1 MNIIIINSH
10 LLVFVH
16 ADALKESLATYI
28 AEVSL
33 LRLVHAPHVHRE
45 EAARAKHLAAL
56 FAHAGRALAM
66 DGLHVELE
74 VGVGRAHDV
83 TQSARMALVAVLA
96 AVVLVVQARLVAAV
110 RQRERRGGNVWDIIG
125 DMLKWYGHGREGETT

>member
-1 MNIIIINSH
+1 MNSNIINSH

-16 ADALKESLATYI
+16 ADALKESLATHV

-33 LRLVHAPHVHRE
+33 LRLVHAPHVHRKE
-45 EAARAKHLAAL
+45 PARAKYLAAL

-66 DGLHVELE
+66 HGLHVELE

-83 TQSARMALVAVLA
+83 TQSARVALVAVLA
-96 AVVLVVQARLVAAV
+96 TVVLVVQARLVAAV
-110 RQRERRGGNVWDIIG
+110 
-125 DMLKWYGHGREGETT
+125 